1 VTARPSEEKAGLTG
15 WTIRAIAA
23 TLALAGLSRL
33 WTDPAP
39 LPAAPALVRNDTRI
53 HLPATARPPLQGL
66 APGQVRS
73 LLNIRERLTYGAFR
87 WNEDGVPAGP
97 VLVRV
102 DRKAQIL
109 SVFRG
114 GHEIGTAVILY
125 GAPEKPTPAG
135 SYPVLGKAAYHR
147 SRAYN
152 ADMPHTLWLTRDGV
166 AIHGSRVR
174 EGAATHGC
182 VGLPDAF
189 ARKLFHEVKTG
200 DPVVIV

>member
-1 VTARPSEEKAGLTG
+1 MATRLPDAGPGLTG
-15 WTIRAIAA
+15 WAVRAALA
-23 TLALAGLSRL
+23 SLALALLAQFWGG
-33 WTDPAP
+33 PAP
-39 LPAAPALVRNDTRI
+39 LRAVP
-53 HLPATARPPLQGL
+53 ARPQHGERIYLASTQPLPPGL
-66 APGQVRS
+66 KPGQVRS
-73 LLNIRERLTYGAFR
+73 VLNIGEKLRYGETR
-87 WNEDGVPAGP
+87 WAEANIPPGP
-97 VLVRV
+97 VLIRV
-102 DRKAQIL
+102 DRAAQIL

-135 SYPVLGKAAYHR
+135 TYPILGKTAYHR

-166 AIHGSRVR
+166 AIHGANVR

-182 VGLPDAF
+182 IGLPEDF
-189 ARKLFHEVKTG
+189 ARKLFDRVRPG

>member
-1 VTARPSEEKAGLTG
+1 MRPREPDAAPGLTG
-15 WTIRAIAA
+15 WTVRAL
-23 TLALAGLSRL
+23 LAVLVLAGLSRL
-33 WTDPAP
+33 WSGPAP
-39 LPAAPALVRNDTRI
+39 LPAQSVPVKSEHRVAVAPGGVPIA
-53 HLPATARPPLQGL
+53 GL

-73 LLNIRERLTYGAFR
+73 LLNLGQPLQYGASR
-87 WNEDGVPAGP
+87 WDETGVPAGP
-97 VLVRV
+97 ILIRI
-102 DRKAQIL
+102 DRTAQII

-135 SYPVLGKAAYHR
+135 TYPVLGKAVYHR
-147 SRAYN
+147 SRTYD
-152 ADMPHTLWLTRDGV
+152 ADMPFALWLTRDGV

-182 VGLPDAF
+182 IGLPEDF
-189 ARKLFHEVKTG
+189 ARKLFHQVRTG